1 MNRMVIGALAAV
13 MSLPG
18 ISAAKMTVPLDQ
30 VIYQV
35 STEAWVT
42 TKSADVNVTVDATMD
57 KSGLT
62 QMRADMMSNFK
73 RIADVEWHITQFNR
87 MQDASGLERINAV
100 AQARV
105 PEEKLSVVREQAK
118 SVSRPGANYQVS
130 NIQFTPTLAE
140 IEKVRLTLRDELYQ
154 KINEEITRLNKVYPQ
169 QGYTVHRIDF
179 LGMMAPNAESQQVNR
194 SAKVMMVQ
202 ADIPSLV
209 VSNKLQVSADVI
221 IAANRDK
228 GKTA

>member
-1 MNRMVIGALAAV
+1 MNRMVIGVLALV
-13 MSLPG
+13 CIIPG
-18 ISAAKMTVPLDQ
+18 ISAAKMNVPLDQ

-42 TKSADVNVTVDATMD
+42 TTSADVNVTVDATMD

-62 QMRADMMSNFK
+62 QMRQDMMANFK
-73 RIADVEWHITQFNR
+73 KIADADWHITQFNR

-105 PEEKLSVVREQAK
+105 PEEKLSAVREQAK
-118 SVSRPGANYQVS
+118 SVSRPGATYQVS
-130 NIQFTPTLAE
+130 NIQFQPTLAE

-154 KINEEITRLNKVYPQ
+154 KINDEMARLNKVYPQ
-169 QGYTVHRIDF
+169 QGYSVHRIDF
-179 LGMMAPNAESQQVNR
+179 RGLMSSNPEPQQMNR
-194 SAKVMMVQ
+194 AKVMMAQ
-202 ADIPSLV
+202 AETPSLV